1 MDEVVKFLEEN
12 PVFYIATVDGDTPKV
27 RPFGFFLKHQQKL
40 YFGVG
45 NQKETFK
52 QLQKNPK
59 FEISTTSKD
68 NTWLRLSGNAVFETS
83 EELLEKAF
91 ERNPNLKALYSKENG
106 PRLELF
112 YIENA
117 KAEFLNFLGEHKV
130 INF

>member
-12 PVFYIATVDGDTPKV
+12 PVFYIATVDGDVPKV

-68 NTWLRLSGNAVFETS
+68 NTWLRLSG
-83 EELLEKAF
+83 K
-91 ERNPNLKALYSKENG
+91 
-106 PRLELF
+106 
-112 YIENA
+112 
-117 KAEFLNFLGEHKV
+117 
-130 INF
+130 

>member
-1 MDEVVKFLEEN
+1 MDEVIKFLEEN
-12 PVFYIATVDGDTPKV
+12 PVFYIATVDGDVPKV
-27 RPFGFFLKHQQKL
+27 RPFGFFMKHNQRL

-45 NQKETFK
+45 DHKETYK

-68 NTWLRLSGNAVFETS
+68 NTWLRLSGKAVFETS
-83 EELLEKAF
+83 EETLSKALEN
-91 ERNPNLKALYSKENG
+91 NPNLKAMYSKENG
-106 PRLELF
+106 PRLATF